1 MSKVLSVRL
10 NEDDEQRLTALA
22 EDLDVGPSV
31 LARMLIHS
39 SLSGLEEVQ
48 TLRERG
54 RFPLSLLSE
63 ILAPAAQAEG
73 LSEEDLNAA
82 VTDARR
88 RLWVEHYAESS

>member
-10 NEDDEQRLTALA
+10 NEDDEQRLAALA

-39 SLSGLEEVQ
+39 SLSGLEELQ

-54 RFPLSLLSE
+54 RFP
-63 ILAPAAQAEG
+63 P
-73 LSEEDLNAA
+73 
-82 VTDARR
+82 
-88 RLWVEHYAESS
+88 HC